1 MYWSFLCVHCTTCL
15 DNYHTHTLCG
25 VSGSRRWCALYV
37 PWRTPTT
44 DAHTHT
50 HTHTHR
56 YYLNHPDARY
66 NAAHDAS
73 DDIEADGPL
82 YKAGSDTNAPLTD
95 EVRSFGP
102 AYRAYSPPLS
112 VRLHYSMERDF
123 PLMRPSPNVFITDCP
138 QDDTEVTGYMDFEGA
153 AACDETQDDTEVTGY
168 MDVEGHAAGDEDE
181 DVEA

>member
-1 MYWSFLCVHCTTCL
+1 MIASCIGPFCVFIALHVLITIT
-15 DNYHTHTLCG
+15 HTHFVVCLAQDGG
-25 VSGSRRWCALYV
+25 VH
-37 PWRTPTT
+37 T
-44 DAHTHT
+44 HTHT